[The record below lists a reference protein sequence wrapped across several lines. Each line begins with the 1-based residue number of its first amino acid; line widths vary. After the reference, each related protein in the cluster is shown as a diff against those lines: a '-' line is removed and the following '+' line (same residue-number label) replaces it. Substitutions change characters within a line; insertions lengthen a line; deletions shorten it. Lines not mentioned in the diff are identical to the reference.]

1 MCMCVYACAVINF
14 SYVFVIILWVS
25 CLLFSPKSSILLY
38 TIFSGSC
45 ACFSSSWFLYPLRC
59 ITIVLCLFLGL
70 HTETVS
76 VSYLVGGGGCSRL
89 FCWGQVTYWSGRGK
103 YPIEVPWVCFYVP
116 CSSQLQVLSLSA
128 TFLVKVC
135 AERDKSKFVKK
146 LSWGIAPYFL

>member
-1 MCMCVYACAVINF
+1 MCVYACAVINF

-45 ACFSSSWFLYPLRC
+45 ACFSSSWFMYPLRY

-70 HTETVS
+70 RTETVS

-89 FCWGQVTYWSGRGK
+89 FCWGHIGQEEGSILLR
-103 YPIEVPWVCFYVP
+103 
-116 CSSQLQVLSLSA
+116 SLEFVSM
-128 TFLVKVC
+128 FLVLHSCK
-135 AERDKSKFVKK
+135 
-146 LSWGIAPYFL
+146 YFPCLPHS